1 MSLPHSFV
9 SPPLVCQSRIIEWV
23 NLSEQLQ
30 EEDWWCAVDGPL
42 KRLYFPQGC
51 DLMCIAGP
59 VAQIKLSTQWIW
71 EISRGLIIIYTAS
84 RNLGRDSMTCHLSV
98 CQVSVDFAL
107 SCFKWDSWIIEWRPS
122 APEQG
127 VSCVCHWELGT
138 ATVSRPFTCMLVMT
152 QIYGKEAWLSKQPSK
167 SHSWSGTGT
176 HTPCSLTHSQSF

>member
-98 CQVSVDFAL
+98 CQVSLDFVPVGERM
-107 SCFKWDSWIIEWRPS
+107 CFKWDISIIEWWWATFGSR
-122 APEQG
+122 AG
-127 VSCVCHWELGT
+127 CVCCVYVTESWEQRQCRKL
-138 ATVSRPFTCMLVMT
+138 SLV
-152 QIYGKEAWLSKQPSK
+152 G
-167 SHSWSGTGT
+167 
-176 HTPCSLTHSQSF
+176 